1 MIELSADQ
9 GKALDADA
17 EVPPRVGDPRT
28 KPIYVLLGTDQYERL
43 KSVLDPGPITEDE
56 RRVIVAGVWK
66 RANWDD
72 PRMDEY
78 APRCDS

>member
-9 GKALDADA
+9 GKALDAEA
-17 EVPPRVGDPRT
+17 EVPPRVVDPRT
-28 KPIYVLLGTDQYERL
+28 KRVYVLLGTDQYERL

-72 PRMDEY
+72 PRMD
-78 APRCDS
+78 ALAAT